1 MADALA
7 EIAPRHVDRLR
18 ETFSG
23 DVVTPGDEAYN
34 DARRIWNAVFD
45 RRPALLVRPTDV
57 NDVATAIRFGRER
70 DLEIAI
76 RSGGHSASGH
86 STSDGGLVIDLS
98 RLRGVTVD
106 PEHRAARANG
116 GALLGELDV
125 AAQAHGLVCPVGVI
139 GHTGVAG
146 LTLGGGMGRLQR
158 NFGLTIDNL
167 RSVEL
172 VTADGRTVRASETEE
187 PELFW
192 GIRGAG
198 ANFGVATAFEFGLRE
213 FGPLLHRG
221 VRIYPAAHV
230 HDVWSMFRDFA
241 AVAPDELGLIIS
253 IGRAEPAADYPAS
266 VAGAPIAIVS
276 YNHSGDA
283 GRVERD
289 VAPLRSGPEPVMST
303 GGSYPYLEVQTAH
316 DLAMGWGRRSYI
328 MGGYAN
334 DIRPE
339 AFDAMVEH
347 VATAREGASFALTVQ
362 GGAMARLADDA
373 TAFTGRDARFEM
385 SADSEWD
392 DPAQDEIQRDWVRRA
407 MAIVEQDAVTGRYV
421 NEVADEGPEHTRA
434 IYGDA
439 KLARLTALKR
449 AWDPDNVF
457 RLNHNIAPSVTGLNP
472 RTGAA

>member
-1 MADALA
+1 MTAALA
-7 EIAPRHVDRLR
+7 RIAPRHLDRLR
-18 ETFSG
+18 ETFNG
-23 DVVTPGDEAYN
+23 EVILPGDEAYD
-34 DARRIWNAVFD
+34 DARRVWNAVFD
-45 RRPALLVRPTDV
+45 RRPALLVRPIDIKA
-57 NDVATAIRFGRER
+57 VATAIRFGRER

-106 PEHRAARANG
+106 PEHRIARANG

-139 GHTGVAG
+139 GHTGVGG

-167 RSVEL
+167 RAVEL

-198 ANFGVATAFEFGLRE
+198 ANFGIVTAFEFGLHE
-213 FGPLLHRG
+213 FGPSLHRG
-221 VRIYPAAHV
+221 VRIYPAANV
-230 HDVWSMFRDFA
+230 HEVWSTLRDFA
-241 AVAPDELGLIIS
+241 AVAPDELSLIMS

-266 VAGAPIAIVS
+266 IAGQPIVIVS

-283 GRVERD
+283 GHVERD
-289 VAPLRSGPEPVMST
+289 VAPLLSGPEPVTST
-303 GGSYPYLEVQTAH
+303 DRSYPYLEVQTAH
-316 DLAMGWGRRSYI
+316 DLAMGWGHRSYI

-334 DIRPE
+334 DVRPV

-347 VATAREGASFALTVQ
+347 VALAPDGASFALTVQ
-362 GGAMARLADDA
+362 GGAIARVADDA
-373 TAFTGRDARFEM
+373 MAFTGRDALFEM
-385 SADSEWD
+385 SADTDWD
-392 DPAQDEIQRDWVRRA
+392 DPALDAMHVGWVRRA
-407 MAIVEQDAVTGRYV
+407 MAIVEPDAVTGRYV
-421 NEVADEGPEHTRA
+421 NEIADTGPEHTRA

-439 KLARLTALKR
+439 KVARLIALKR

-457 RLNHNIAPSVTGLNP
+457 RLNHNIAPSVEN
-472 RTGAA
+472 